1 MGEPA
6 FIQKCLDLVKDNN
19 CADSCRITCLCEF
32 GKFYGVQWEAVAT
45 FSNEWWFK
53 MITLLSFCG
62 YSFVALAIHY
72 NPSLQVHPMK
82 LIYYTCI
89 VDAMLIMNVF

>member
-1 MGEPA
+1 
-6 FIQKCLDLVKDNN
+6 
-19 CADSCRITCLCEF
+19 
-32 GKFYGVQWEAVAT
+32 
-45 FSNEWWFK
+45 

-62 YSFVALAIHY
+62 YSLVALAIHY

-89 VDAMLIMNVF
+89 VDAMLIMNVFSSYYVCDLKLYKLAAWTIYFSNSEHAQWLALKLL